1 MAIVIKNLGEG
12 QIGPTDNVVY
22 DLPGAVPA
30 GKAWI
35 VKNVRLLNT
44 DTVARTINLYF
55 LKSGGS
61 TPRQISPKDMV
72 LGAGQLAIDD
82 QEITLGPGDKIQGKA
97 SSGNKIDYVMSGVE
111 RDVS

>member
-12 QIGPTDNVVY
+12 QIGPNADTVY
-22 DLPGAVPA
+22 DLPAAVPT

-35 VKNVRLLNT
+35 VKSVRLLNT
-44 DTVARTINLYF
+44 DTVARTVNLYF
-55 LKSGGS
+55 FKSSGS
-61 TPRQISPKDMV
+61 AARQISPKDMV

-82 QEITLGPGDKIQGKA
+82 QEITLGAGDKIQGKA
-97 SSGNKIDYVMSGVE
+97 SSGNKIDYVISGVE